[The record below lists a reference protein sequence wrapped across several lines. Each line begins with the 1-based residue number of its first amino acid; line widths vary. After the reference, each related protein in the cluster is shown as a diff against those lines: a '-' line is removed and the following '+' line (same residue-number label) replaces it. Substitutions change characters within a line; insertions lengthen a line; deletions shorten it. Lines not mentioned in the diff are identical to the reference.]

1 MYLSS
6 KGRLYKHID
15 FILLDIFVMELSF
28 VIAYFIRH
36 NTLGLFDSKSYRA
49 ALIILI
55 VLNLVT
61 CYIFNSM
68 QDVLKR
74 EKQLEFYATIKQVA
88 LTTILLLIYLFI
100 TKTSEDV
107 SRNVILIFP
116 IIYLALTFIVRL
128 IYKSILT
135 KVLKNKTNRQLIIIT
150 LKNKA
155 TTIIDKIR
163 NSVNDIT
170 IKGII
175 LIDCDEDLSDIDGI
189 KVVSNKANLFNYLK
203 NEYVDEILMSVD
215 DYDASDI
222 IKKLSLMGI
231 VLHIE
236 YRGIEDLN
244 YSNNKLIV
252 ENIANTT
259 VITSTINTINPL
271 QLIFKRLIDIV
282 FGIIGTII
290 TMIFAVIIGPIIKSK
305 SKGPIFFV
313 QDRVGRNGKVFKM
326 IKFRSMYLDA
336 EDRKKELA
344 SQNENKDQMMFK
356 IENDP
361 RIIKGIGEFIRKTS
375 IDEFPQFINVLKG
388 EMSVVGTRP
397 PTLDEWNKYDLH
409 HRARLAIKP
418 GITGLWQVS
427 GRSEIKDFE
436 EVVKLDTE
444 YIKNFSLWK
453 DMSIIYKTVR
463 VVVSRQGAR

>member
-1 MYLSS
+1 MYLST
-6 KGRLYKHID
+6 KGRFSKHID
-15 FILLDIFVMELSF
+15 FILLDIICMEVSF
-28 VIAYFIRH
+28 VIAYFVRH
-36 NTLGLFDSKSYRA
+36 GNLVLFDNKSYRA
-49 ALIILI
+49 AMIILI
-55 VLNLVT
+55 VLNLAT

-74 EKQLEFYATIKQVA
+74 SKQLEFYATIKQVIF
-88 LTTILLLIYLFI
+88 TTLFLVLYLFV
-100 TKTSEDV
+100 TKTSDDV
-107 SRNVILIFP
+107 SRNVIIVFP
-116 IIYLALTFIVRL
+116 LIYLVLSYIVRL
-128 IYKSILT
+128 IYKAIL
-135 KVLKNKTNRQLIIIT
+135 KKILKNKTNRQFVIIT
-150 LKNKA
+150 LKDRCERL
-155 TTIIDKIR
+155 IDKIK
-163 NSVNDIT
+163 NTVNDIT
-170 IKGII
+170 VKGII
-175 LIDCDEDLSDIDGI
+175 LLDTNDVKEIYGI
-189 KVVSNKANLFNYLK
+189 KVVSDNENIFKYLQT
-203 NEYVDEILMSVD
+203 EYVDEILISIGD
-215 DYDASDI
+215 FDAKDL
-222 IKKLSLMGI
+222 IKKLCLMGI
-231 VLHIE
+231 VLHVE
-236 YRGIEDLN
+236 YNGIDDLVG
-244 YSNNKLIV
+244 SNNKLIV
-252 ENIANTT
+252 ENIASTT
-259 VITSTINTINPL
+259 VVTSTINTISPL
-271 QLIFKRLIDIV
+271 QLFVKRFMDIV

-290 TMIFAVIIGPIIKSK
+290 TLILTVFIGPIIKCK

-336 EDRKKELA
+336 DDRKKELA
-344 SQNENKDQMMFK
+344 NQNENKDQMMFK

-436 EVVKLDTE
+436 EVVRLDTE

-453 DMSIIYKTVR
+453 DAAIIFKTIK
-463 VVVSRQGAR
+463 VVFSRRGAR